1 MFILRIKDFKRMCVG
16 CSCLQTQLVNLQDFA
31 ASSVYLR
38 LKILQKRQEN
48 WLQNLKQCSSFLLFS
63 NSNFAHFKANCTNII
78 VEIVVMPLQAL
89 SKNSNIECV
98 EEHVL
103 IFAKPLRKVY
113 QFIYTSILQDV
124 LQPQEEKKLQMYFLN
139 KMYDKNSAITLW

>member
-1 MFILRIKDFKRMCVG
+1 
-16 CSCLQTQLVNLQDFA
+16 
-31 ASSVYLR
+31 
-38 LKILQKRQEN
+38 
-48 WLQNLKQCSSFLLFS
+48 
-63 NSNFAHFKANCTNII
+63 
-78 VEIVVMPLQAL
+78 MPLQAL

-139 KMYDKNSAITLW
+139 KMYDKNSAITL